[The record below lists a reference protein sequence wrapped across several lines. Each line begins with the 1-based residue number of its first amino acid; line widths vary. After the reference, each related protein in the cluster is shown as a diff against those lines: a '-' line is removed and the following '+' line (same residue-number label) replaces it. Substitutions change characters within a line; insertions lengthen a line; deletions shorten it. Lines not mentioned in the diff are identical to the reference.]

1 MLHFPILRAGQPYK
15 SLSVLDVTNFKTGEK
30 IAELSQANSGLIR
43 KDFSQAEKNKQTL
56 NDLPVHELLTMCNNA
71 AALFMKEE
79 LPINGATQSPE
90 DYIRIL
96 SSTTGMPEVLCRKNM
111 DKISFVLDE
120 METVLSG
127 LTRGLDLSILDQGW
141 GSENG
146 SSLSYLCTTNS
157 LGAIL
162 PNNSPGV
169 HSLWLPSIPLKV
181 PLVLK
186 PGTQEPW
193 TPYRVIQAFI
203 AAGCPPEAFSFYPTD
218 YSGAKEILLRS
229 GRSMFFGGASTV
241 QAWEKDPRVQIHGPG
256 WSKVLF
262 GEDQAAN
269 WQQYLD
275 TLVDSILIN
284 SGRSCLNASG
294 VWAPSH
300 AREIAEALAK
310 RLAKIQAKPMDD
322 PEAQLAAFVNPAVA
336 ESISKLIES
345 GLSEGGAE
353 DLTAKYRDCDRV
365 VAVDGCTFLLPTIIW
380 CERPEHPLANTELLF
395 PFASVIEI
403 PQNEILKKM
412 GQTLV
417 LTALTEDKKF
427 IQRILAA
434 PNVDR
439 LNLGPIPTSKVSW
452 DQPHEGNLFEHLYKQ
467 RAFQSGHFLT
477 NGRKFVN
484 EI

>member
-43 KDFSQAEKNKQTL
+43 KDFAQAEKNKQAL
-56 NDLPVHELLTMCNNA
+56 NNLPVHELLTMCKNA
-71 AALFMKEE
+71 AALFINED
-79 LPINGATQSPE
+79 LPINGATQTPDE
-90 DYIRIL
+90 YIQIL
-96 SSTTGMPEVLCRKNM
+96 SSTTGMPEILCRKNM
-111 DKISFVLDE
+111 DKLRFVLDE
-120 METVLSG
+120 METVLGG
-127 LTRGLDLSILDQGW
+127 LTRGLDPSILDTGW

-146 SSLSYLCTTNS
+146 SSLSYLCMANS

-203 AAGCPPEAFSFYPTD
+203 AAGYPPEAFSFYPTD
-218 YSGAKEILLRS
+218 YSGAAEILLRS
-229 GRSMFFGGASTV
+229 GRSMFFGDASTV
-241 QAWEKDPRVQIHGPG
+241 KTWQKDQRVQIHGPG

-275 TLVDSILIN
+275 TLVDSILVN

-294 VWAPSH
+294 VWASSH
-300 AREIAEALAK
+300 GREIAETLAK
-310 RLAKIQAKPMDD
+310 RLAQVQAKSMDD
-322 PEAQLAAFVNPAVA
+322 PEAQLAAFVNPVVA
-336 ESISKLIES
+336 ESISNLIES
-345 GLSEGGAE
+345 GLNQGGAE
-353 DLTAKYRDCDRV
+353 DLTAKYRDGDRV
-365 VAVDGCTFLLPTIIW
+365 VEVDGCTFLLPTIIW
-380 CERPEHPLANTELLF
+380 CENPEHPLANTELLF
-395 PFASVIEI
+395 PFASFVEV
-403 PQNEILKKM
+403 PQNEILTKM

-417 LTALTEDKKF
+417 LTAITEDKKF
-427 IQRILAA
+427 IQQILAA

-439 LNLGPIPTSKVSW
+439 LNIGPIPTSKVSW

-467 RAFQSGHFLT
+467 RAFQSIVPVHE
-477 NGRKFVN
+477 NGRN
-484 EI
+484 